1 MTWDLP
7 GSLELALRLGRG
19 LDLAATLQIFG
30 ALLFTLL
37 VARDLGTPD
46 GDLQRAWT
54 VRLLRFALALKLI
67 ALAVWLPAQ
76 AVSMTEALSL
86 DAVWLVAAHTQFGQA
101 VILRTV
107 LLVVAAGLAVRCLG
121 PARRPSPL
129 SLIHI

>member
-107 LLVVAAGLAVRCLG
+107 LL
-121 PARRPSPL
+121 L